1 MTDRPEPD
9 TGEDSH
15 RPRESALGIDQGS
28 RVAFF
33 LLFVPQ
39 MIVWSIL
46 ITLEEMARGDHATT
60 RSLAIAIAQGVSPLV
75 IVNIATTVILIQGVR
90 LMIISQE
97 YLRNRF
103 VKPVIA
109 AHEAKGR
116 AEGEA
121 IGKAEGELTR
131 HMKWDSWNRRRM
143 EAEAQGIPFNEPP
156 PSSPNE
162 ND

>member
-1 MTDRPEPD
+1 MIDRPDPY
-9 TGEDSH
+9 TGEDSQ

-33 LLFVPQ
+33 LIFVPQ

-46 ITLEEMARGDHATT
+46 ITLEEIARGSHATT

-116 AEGEA
+116 T
-121 IGKAEGELTR
+121 EGELTR
-131 HMKWDSWNRRRM
+131 HRKWAGWNRRRM
-143 EAEAQGIPFNEPP
+143 DAEVRGIPFDEPP
-156 PSSPNE
+156 PPDPDVE
-162 ND
+162 